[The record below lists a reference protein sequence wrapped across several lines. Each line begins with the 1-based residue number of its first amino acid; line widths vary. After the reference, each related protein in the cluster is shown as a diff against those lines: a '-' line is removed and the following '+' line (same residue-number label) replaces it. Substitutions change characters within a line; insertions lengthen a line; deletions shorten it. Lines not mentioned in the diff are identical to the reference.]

1 MPNTATGAQAAKHLS
16 LTASEFATLIKAG
29 AITAA
34 ANGKFSLDKVR
45 GEFCAYAQKTMAAS
59 DAATAVQAAQHIH
72 LGPSRFRDL
81 VASGVFSHATRS
93 NYSLNKVREEY
104 CSNATK
110 VMAGRAADGGAS
122 LSKQRARLAT
132 AQAESAERK
141 NDLEAGLLVPVKDV
155 CDTIEP
161 CFVVMR
167 ERLLGLPG
175 ESADAVQPLTSLDRG
190 SIELILRKK
199 VYDALSY
206 LAVPENYPRPFWL
219 DDKKAAAYDAD
230 QDSGGK
236 KKSDGS
242 GVRPSIAQDD
252 EPEDDNA

>member
-1 MPNTATGAQAAKHLS
+1 MATAALAAKHICLQV
-16 LTASEFATLIKAG
+16 A
-29 AITAA
+29 
-34 ANGKFSLDKVR
+34 
-45 GEFCAYAQKTMAAS
+45 
-59 DAATAVQAAQHIH
+59 
-72 LGPSRFRDL
+72 RFRDL
-81 VASGVFSHATRS
+81 VAAGVIKRAPSGGYKLDV
-93 NYSLNKVREEY
+93 VRESY
-104 CSNATK
+104 IRHMQLVA
-110 VMAGRAADGGAS
+110 AGRTADGGES
-122 LSKQRARLAT
+122 LAKERTRLAR

>member
-1 MPNTATGAQAAKHLS
+1 MATAALAAKHICLQV
-16 LTASEFATLIKAG
+16 A
-29 AITAA
+29 
-34 ANGKFSLDKVR
+34 
-45 GEFCAYAQKTMAAS
+45 
-59 DAATAVQAAQHIH
+59 
-72 LGPSRFRDL
+72 RFRDL
-81 VASGVFSHATRS
+81 VAVGVIKRAPSGGYKLDV
-93 NYSLNKVREEY
+93 VRESY
-104 CSNATK
+104 IRHMQLVA
-110 VMAGRAADGGAS
+110 AGRADGDGGAS

-155 CDTIEP
+155 CDAIEP

-206 LAVPENYPRPFWL
+206 LAVPENYPRPFWT
-219 DDKKAAAYDAD
+219 DDKNAAAYDAGLE
-230 QDSGGK
+230 QSPPL
-236 KKSDGS
+236 KS
-242 GVRPSIAQDD
+242 
-252 EPEDDNA
+252 